1 MLTFNSLRYSLQL
14 NNCWN
19 REAKLLD
26 FFNAFFITDSLC
38 KIKCIFYQLKIYY
51 DQLQIYRYDYRP
63 EGCRSQIEALFTF
76 AQQFPATAITLQCVT
91 TSCAVGAFLHCLH
104 TEWKNGGGR
113 KLDRLIIRILTDEP
127 SFQKTDAISSYS
139 INMLAKSVEVHEKI
153 CEDICWIE
161 ERSDYIIEH
170 LFFL

>member
-1 MLTFNSLRYSLQL
+1 M
-14 NNCWN
+14 
-19 REAKLLD
+19 
-26 FFNAFFITDSLC
+26 
-38 KIKCIFYQLKIYY
+38 
-51 DQLQIYRYDYRP
+51 
-63 EGCRSQIEALFTF
+63 
-76 AQQFPATAITLQCVT
+76 
-91 TSCAVGAFLHCLH
+91 GAFLHCLH
-104 TEWKNGGGR
+104 TEWKKNGGGR

-170 LFFL
+170 LFFFYKF

>member
-1 MLTFNSLRYSLQL
+1 M
-14 NNCWN
+14 
-19 REAKLLD
+19 
-26 FFNAFFITDSLC
+26 
-38 KIKCIFYQLKIYY
+38 
-51 DQLQIYRYDYRP
+51 
-63 EGCRSQIEALFTF
+63 
-76 AQQFPATAITLQCVT
+76 
-91 TSCAVGAFLHCLH
+91 GAFLHCLH

-153 CEDICWIE
+153 CEDVCWIE

-170 LFFL
+170 LFFFINSEFKNYISKQCSNYNSLLHDTSIDTNAWG